1 MTTTETLPYEPLP
14 TPEKKPWGLTMTT
27 VWIVAAVLVMMI
39 ATVVG
44 ILIWFPDAQV
54 DSPEFAKDARAFGL
68 LSVLAAAAVVAVLML
83 AARLR
88 GWSVTEYLGLTWPGG
103 REVMIAF
110 AVTVGFVVVFDVFT
124 YLIGRD
130 VVTPF
135 QIELYKNAAST
146 NALLF
151 MWVALIL
158 AAPIGE
164 EITFRGFLYRG
175 WARTP
180 RMVWPAIIIIS
191 VLWAVIHTQYDWFGI
206 FQIFLIGLVLGWVR
220 WRSGSTLLTIVLH
233 AAINAWATVQTI
245 IRLTYF

>member
-1 MTTTETLPYEPLP
+1 MATAETMPA
-14 TPEKKPWGLTMTT
+14 PEKKPWGLTMTT
-27 VWIVAAVLVMMI
+27 VWIVAAVIAMMI
-39 ATVVG
+39 ATLIA
-44 ILIWFPDAQV
+44 ILIWFPSGQIN
-54 DSPEFAKDARAFGL
+54 SPDFAKDARAFGL
-68 LSVLAAAAVVAVLML
+68 LSPVAAAAVVAVLVL

-88 GWSVTEYLGLTWPGG
+88 RGWSVTDYLGLTWPGG

-110 AVTVGFVVVFDVFT
+110 AVTVAFVVGFDVFT

-135 QIELYKNAAST
+135 QIELYKSAAASGS
-146 NALLF
+146 LPL
-151 MWVALIL
+151 MWAALIF

-191 VLWAVIHTQYDWFGI
+191 ALWAVIHTQYDWFGV
-206 FQIFLIGLVLGWVR
+206 FQIFLLGLVLGWVR

-233 AAINAWATVQTI
+233 AVINAWATVQTI
-245 IRLTYF
+245 IRLAYF